1 MLTETRP
8 RSPWT
13 AALPYAVVFLAA
25 ALAYLQALHFGFTW
39 FDDDLL
45 LERAA
50 HFAGPGGLLS
60 VFTEG
65 VFPEKTGPAFYR
77 PLMMLLMALE
87 YKAAGAAPLLYHAT
101 NIVLHAS
108 FSALLLFFL
117 RRSGGAPGLSLF
129 WTLFFAW
136 HPVLGQAVAWLPG
149 RNDLLLGIFVL
160 GGILSYSAYEERG
173 DAGRLA
179 LHAFLFL
186 AALLVKESAA
196 IIPFA
201 AFFYAR
207 LYRGGRW
214 WTGRLSAAAAV
225 WACAAGLVWLAR
237 SLALGAHGGEAAF
250 AASALSNAAALL
262 PSLGKFLWPS
272 DNGVLPLM
280 GDLDFLAG
288 GISAAILA
296 LTAWRLRPDR
306 PVKLAYCALWFAA
319 FLLPAFMQNNFSP
332 HRLYLPFAGLC
343 LALAAPARPLPM
355 PGDRSWL
362 LAAGGVLFAW
372 FFGLQTVLPR
382 FAGRINFWEN
392 AAVSSPARATNWSD
406 LGAMYLLE
414 GGREKARGAFLKALE
429 LDPLNDGAAFNLGVL
444 AMTSGDPA
452 AAERWWMRT
461 VEINPDYLKARHNLV
476 LLALGRGDR
485 REALRR
491 AGELRRAAGGLP
503 PELEAALAAPG
514 KK

>member
-1 MLTETRP
+1 MNSDAP
-8 RSPWT
+8 
-13 AALPYAVVFLAA
+13 AARGWRAAAPYAAVFLLA
-25 ALAYLQALHFGFTW
+25 ALAYLQSLHFGFTW

-77 PLMMLLMALE
+77 PLMMLSLALE
-87 YKAAGAAPLLYHAT
+87 YKAAGAAPLLYHLT
-101 NIVLHAS
+101 NILLHAG
-108 FSALLLFFL
+108 FSALLLLFL
-117 RRSGGAPGLSLF
+117 RRSGGTPGLSLF

-149 RNDLLLGIFVL
+149 RNDLLLGLFVL

-173 DAGRLA
+173 GAGRLA
-179 LHAFLFL
+179 LHGALFL
-186 AALLVKESAA
+186 AALLVKESAV

-225 WACAAGLVWLAR
+225 WSAAFGLVWFAR
-237 SLALGAHGGEAAF
+237 GLALAGRGAEAAF
-250 AASALSNAAALL
+250 AASALGNAAALL
-262 PSLGKFLWPS
+262 PSLGKFIWPA

-280 GDLDFLAG
+280 GDLDFVSG
-288 GISAAILA
+288 GISAAVLA
-296 LTAWRLRPDR
+296 LAAWRLRPDR
-306 PVKLAYCALWFAA
+306 PLKLAYCAAWFAA
-319 FLLPAFMQNNFSP
+319 FLLPAFMQSNFSP

-343 LALAAPARPLPM
+343 LALSAPARPFPA
-355 PGDRSWL
+355 DRTWL
-362 LAAGGVLFAW
+362 FAGGAVLFAW
-372 FFGLQTVLPR
+372 FFGLQAVLPR
-382 FAGRINFWEN
+382 FSGRISFWEN
-392 AAVSSPARATNWSD
+392 AAVSSPARSTNWSD

-452 AAERWWMRT
+452 AAERWWLRT
-461 VEINPDYLKARHNLV
+461 AEINPDYLKARHNLV

-491 AGELRRAAGGLP
+491 ARELRMAAGGLP
-503 PELEAALAAPG
+503 PELEAALGAPA

>member
-1 MLTETRP
+1 MNSDAPAP
-8 RSPWT
+8 RGWR
-13 AALPYAVVFLAA
+13 AAAPYAAVFLAA

-77 PLMMLLMALE
+77 PLLMLLLTFE
-87 YKAAGAAPLLYHAT
+87 YKAVGAAPLLYHVT
-101 NIVLHAS
+101 NILLHAG

-160 GGILSYSAYEERG
+160 GGILSYSDYETG
-173 DAGRLA
+173 GGAGRLA
-179 LHAFLFL
+179 LHAALFL
-186 AALLVKESAA
+186 AAMLVKESAA
-196 IIPFA
+196 LIPFA

-207 LYRGGRW
+207 LYSGGRW
-214 WTGRLSAAAAV
+214 RAGRLAAAA
-225 WACAAGLVWLAR
+225 AAWGAVFGLAWFSR
-237 SLALGAHGGEAAF
+237 SLALAGRGGEAAF

-262 PSLGKFLWPS
+262 PSLGKFLWPM

-280 GDLDFLAG
+280 GDLDFIPG
-288 GISAAILA
+288 GISAAVLA
-296 LTAWRLRPDR
+296 LLAWRLRPAR
-306 PVKLAYCALWFAA
+306 PLKLLYCALWFAA
-319 FLLPAFMQNNFSP
+319 FLLPAFMQDNFSP

-343 LALAAPARPLPM
+343 LALSAPERPLP
-355 PGDRSWL
+355 GAARVWL
-362 LAAGGVLFAW
+362 LAAAAVLATWLFAL
-372 FFGLQTVLPR
+372 GAVLPR
-382 FAGRINFWEN
+382 FSGRLSFWRN
-392 AAVSSPARATNWSD
+392 AAFNSPGRATNWSD

-414 GGREKARGAFLKALE
+414 GAPREAHGAFLKALE
-429 LDPLNDGAAFNLGVL
+429 LDPRCDSATFNLGAL
-444 AMTSGDPA
+444 ALSSGDAA
-452 AAERWWMRT
+452 AAEKWWLRT
-461 VEINPDYLKARHNLV
+461 VEINPGYFKARHNLV

>member
-1 MLTETRP
+1 MTSGAPVP
-8 RSPWT
+8 RGWR
-13 AALPYAVVFLAA
+13 AAAPYAAVFLAA
-25 ALAYLQALHFGFTW
+25 ALAYLQALHFGLTW

-77 PLMMLLMALE
+77 PLLMLLMTLE
-87 YKAAGAAPLLYHAT
+87 YKAVGASPFLYHVT
-101 NIVLHAS
+101 NILLHAG

-129 WTLFFAW
+129 WTLFFAL
-136 HPVLGQAVAWLPG
+136 HPALGQAVAWLPG

-160 GGILSYSAYEERG
+160 GGILSYAAYEERG
-173 DAGRLA
+173 GAGRLA
-179 LHAFLFL
+179 LHAVLFL
-186 AALLVKESAA
+186 AAMLVKESAVL
-196 IIPFA
+196 IPFA

-214 WTGRLSAAAAV
+214 RTGRLSAAAAV

-237 SLALGAHGGEAAF
+237 SRALAGLSGGEAAF
-250 AASALSNAAALL
+250 AASALGNAAALL

-272 DNGVLPLM
+272 DNGVLPLI

-288 GISAAILA
+288 GVSAAALA
-296 LTAWRLRPDR
+296 AIAWRLRPDR
-306 PVKLAYCALWFAA
+306 PLKLAYCALWFAA

-332 HRLYLPFAGLC
+332 HRLYLPFAALC
-343 LALAAPARPLPM
+343 LALSAPARPFPA
-355 PGDRSWL
+355 DRTWL
-362 LAAGGVLFAW
+362 FAGGAVLFAW
-372 FFGLQTVLPR
+372 FFNLQAVLPR
-382 FAGRINFWEN
+382 FGGRISFWEN
-392 AAVSSPARATNWSD
+392 AAITSPARATNWSD

-414 GGREKARGAFLKALE
+414 GRRSEARGAFLKALE
-429 LDPLNDGAAFNLGVL
+429 LDPRNDGAAFNLGVL
-444 AMTSGDPA
+444 SMSAGDPA
-452 AAERWWMRT
+452 SAEKWWLRT
-461 VEINPDYLKARHNLV
+461 VEINPEYLKARHNLV

-491 AGELRRAAGGLP
+491 AGELRKAAGGLP
-503 PELEAALAAPG
+503 PELEAALAAPP

>member
-1 MLTETRP
+1 LRP
-8 RSPWT
+8 EPGASEGWR
-13 AALPYAVVFLAA
+13 AALPYAAVFLAA
-25 ALAYLQALHFGFTW
+25 ALACLQALHFGFTW

-87 YKAAGAAPLLYHAT
+87 YKAAGAAPLLYHLT
-101 NIVLHAS
+101 NLLLHAS
-108 FSALLLFFL
+108 FCTLLLFFL

-136 HPVLGQAVAWLPG
+136 HPALGQAVAWLPG
-149 RNDLLLGIFVL
+149 RNDLLLGIFAL
-160 GGILSYSAYEERG
+160 GGILSYVSYEESG
-173 DAGRLA
+173 GAGRLA
-179 LHAFLFL
+179 LHAVLFL
-186 AALLVKESAA
+186 AALLVKESAVL
-196 IIPFA
+196 IPFA
-201 AFFYAR
+201 AFFYAG
-207 LYRGGRW
+207 LYRGGRRR
-214 WTGRLSAAAAV
+214 TGRLSYAAAV
-225 WACAAGLVWLAR
+225 WGCAAGLVWLAR
-237 SLALGAHGGEAAF
+237 SRALAGHGGEAAF

-280 GDLDFLAG
+280 ADLDFISG
-288 GISAAILA
+288 GISAAVLA
-296 LTAWRLRPDR
+296 LLAWRLRPDR
-306 PVKLAYCALWFAA
+306 PLKLVYGAAWFSL
-319 FLLPAFMQNNFSP
+319 FLLPAFMQSNFSP

-343 LALAAPARPLPM
+343 LALCAPARPLPGEAK
-355 PGDRSWL
+355 PW
-362 LAAGGVLFAW
+362 AFAGGAVLLAW
-372 FFGLQTVLPR
+372 FFGLQAVLPR
-382 FAGRINFWEN
+382 FAGRISFWEN

-414 GGREKARGAFLKALE
+414 GRAAQAHGAFLKALE
-429 LDPLNDGAAFNLGVL
+429 LDPRNDGATFDLGVL
-444 AMTSGDPA
+444 AMSAGDPA
-452 AAERWWMRT
+452 SAEKWWART

-476 LLALGRGDR
+476 LLALARGDR
-485 REALRR
+485 REALRQ

>member
-1 MLTETRP
+1 MPAEVP
-8 RSPWT
+8 SRSWH
-13 AALPYAVVFLAA
+13 AALPYAAVFLAA

-50 HFAGPGGLLS
+50 HFAGPGGLLAA
-60 VFTEG
+60 FTEG

-87 YKAAGAAPLLYHAT
+87 YKAAGGAPLLYHLT
-101 NIVLHAS
+101 NIALHAG

-117 RRSGGAPGLSLF
+117 RRSGGTPALSIF

-136 HPVLGQAVAWLPG
+136 HPALGQAVAWLPG
-149 RNDLLLGIFVL
+149 RNDLLLGIFVI
-160 GGILSYSAYEERG
+160 GGILSYSDYEERG
-173 DAGRLA
+173 GAGRLT
-179 LHAFLFL
+179 LHGGLFL
-186 AALLVKESAA
+186 AAMLVKESA
-196 IIPFA
+196 ILIPFA

-214 WTGRLSAAAAV
+214 RTGRLSAAAAL
-225 WACAAGLVWLAR
+225 WAAVFALVWFAR
-237 SLALGAHGGEAAF
+237 GLALAGRGGEAAF
-250 AASALSNAAALL
+250 AASAVSNAAALL

-280 GDLDFLAG
+280 GDLDFIAG
-288 GISAAILA
+288 GVSAAALA
-296 LTAWRLRPDR
+296 LLAWRLRPDS
-306 PVKLAYCALWFAA
+306 PLKLAYCAAWFAA
-319 FLLPAFMQNNFSP
+319 FLLPAFMQSNFSP

-343 LALAAPARPLPM
+343 LALTSPARPLPE
-355 PGDRSWL
+355 GRTWL
-362 LAAGGVLFAW
+362 FAGGAVLFAW
-372 FFGLQTVLPR
+372 VFGLQAVLPR
-382 FAGRINFWEN
+382 FAGRISFWEN

-414 GGREKARGAFLKALE
+414 GRAEKARGAFLKSLE

-444 AMTSGDPA
+444 AMSSGDPA
-452 AAERWWMRT
+452 GAERWWLRT
-461 VEINPDYLKARHNLV
+461 VEMNPDYLKARHNLV
-476 LLALGRGDR
+476 LLALARGDR
-485 REALRR
+485 AEALRR

-503 PELEAALAAPG
+503 PELEAALAASP